1 MADFKANNIG
11 FDAARFRRDF
21 LAMLNSATDT
31 LSKKIIELMRNEIM
45 LNGNGSEDMKKTA
58 MQQVREISRKITDHE
73 FELVVGIEEEG
84 LGEFKDQT
92 FTRTMVVLHGN
103 NANGPLMTKPGK
115 MTWRKHVIDYH
126 LSPTEN
132 EDGTPRQPRTLPESW
147 NQYDVVK
154 PMLDNIMK
162 QVDAPIKDFEND
174 VEHRF
179 DAMDLSIY
187 VTVR

>member
-1 MADFKANNIG
+1 MADFKANRIG
-11 FDAARFRRDF
+11 FDAARFQRDF
-21 LAMLNSATDT
+21 LAMLNSAIDT
-31 LSKKIIELMRNEIM
+31 LSQKIIELMRNEIK
-45 LNGNGSEDMKKTA
+45 LNGNGSEDMKDTA
-58 MQQVREISRKITDHE
+58 VEQVREISRKIDDHE

-103 NANGPLMTKPGK
+103 SDNGNNPLMTKPGK
-115 MTWRKHVIDYH
+115 MTWRKHVVDYH
-126 LSPTEN
+126 LNKTEN
-132 EDGTPRQPRTLPESW
+132 KPRMLPKSW

-154 PMLDNIMK
+154 PMLNNIMK
-162 QVDAPIKDFEND
+162 QVDTPIKDFEND
-174 VEHRF
+174 VKHRF